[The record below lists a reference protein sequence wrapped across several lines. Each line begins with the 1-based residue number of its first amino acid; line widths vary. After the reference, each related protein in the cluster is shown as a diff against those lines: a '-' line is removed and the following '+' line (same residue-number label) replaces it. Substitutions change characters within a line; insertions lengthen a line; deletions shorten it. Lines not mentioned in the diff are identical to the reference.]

1 MRVIKLQKI
10 LVQDILIR
18 NKLLQ
23 IIEKMNY
30 LILLISALIIT
41 SCTQSAPYE
50 VKSPCVAIDANIDES
65 MPLPCIRRPAN
76 LNHDIV

>member
-1 MRVIKLQKI
+1 
-10 LVQDILIR
+10 
-18 NKLLQ
+18 
-23 IIEKMNY
+23 MNY